1 MTEDAVS
8 PAIIPAMSD
17 QGTIWRR
24 RVLLMAVVALV
35 VAIPAT
41 ILIRGGDDDGDA
53 EAPLATAPPL
63 NPAVANKGLDVTY
76 QVPEG
81 WKESKKAKAIQLQSK
96 DRSVLIAI
104 AAPAAASE
112 AGPLLDDTLAA
123 IRSGYKNVE
132 ASPGSGKQVG
142 GLDAKGAVISA
153 KTRDGN
159 ELRIVVAVAKG
170 KKRAYLVEVFSA
182 ANAPVERVR
191 EAQVALNSLRL
202 EG

>member
-1 MTEDAVS
+1 MTEDAAS
-8 PAIIPAMSD
+8 PAIIPAMPD

-35 VAIPAT
+35 IAIPAT
-41 ILIRGGDDDGDA
+41 ILIRAGDDDGDA
-53 EAPLATAPPL
+53 EAPVATAPPL
-63 NPAVANKGLDVTY
+63 NAAVANKGLDVTY

-81 WKESKKAKAIQLQSK
+81 WEESKKAKAIQLQSK

-104 AAPAAASE
+104 AAPASASK
-112 AGPLLDDTLAA
+112 AGPLLDDTLAS

-132 ASPGSGKQVG
+132 VRPGSGKQVG

-153 KTRDGN
+153 KTPDGN
-159 ELRIVVAVAKG
+159 ELRIVIAVAKG
-170 KKRAYLVEVFSA
+170 KKRAYLVEVFTA
-182 ANAPVERVR
+182 ANAAPERVR

>member
-1 MTEDAVS
+1 MTDNAAT

-41 ILIRGGDDDGDA
+41 MLIRGGDDD
-53 EAPLATAPPL
+53 ETETPVATAPPL

-76 QVPEG
+76 QVPQG
-81 WKESKKAKAIQLQSK
+81 WTERKKAKAIQLQSEDK
-96 DRSVLIAI
+96 SVLIAI
-104 AAPAAASE
+104 AAPAKASS
-112 AGPLLDDTLAA
+112 AGPLLDDTLGAF
-123 IRSGYKNVE
+123 RSGYKNVE
-132 ASPGSGKQVG
+132 VQPGSGKQVG

-153 KTRDGN
+153 KTPDGN
-159 ELRIVVAVAKG
+159 DLRIVVAVAKG
-170 KKRAYLVEVFSA
+170 DKRAYLVEVFTA
-182 ANAPVERVR
+182 ANAALERVR

>member
-1 MTEDAVS
+1 MTEDAAS
-8 PAIIPAMSD
+8 PAMIPAMPD

-35 VAIPAT
+35 IAIPAT
-41 ILIRGGDDDGDA
+41 ILIRAGDDDGDA
-53 EAPLATAPPL
+53 EAPVATAPPL
-63 NPAVANKGLDVTY
+63 NEAVANKGLDVTY

-81 WKESKKAKAIQLQSK
+81 WQESKKAKAIQLQSQ

-104 AAPAAASE
+104 AAPASASK
-112 AGPLLDDTLAA
+112 AGPLLDDTLAS

-132 ASPGSGKQVG
+132 VRPGSGKQVG

-153 KTRDGN
+153 KTPDGN

-170 KKRAYLVEVFSA
+170 KKRAYLVEVFTA
-182 ANAPVERVR
+182 ANAAPERVR